1 MKNCCSFSVSQLR
14 SIQASHA
21 RVTLAHLRRNPDL
34 EVTEAELEDVADGV
48 MMEDVIRRQKLEAEI
63 REGEEAVQGFTV
75 SEVTEDK
82 EEAEGDTNNKE
93 EDSSQGVDLT
103 PSLSGAQTLSL
114 TEDGQWRS
122 GHHVKFSIC

>member
-1 MKNCCSFSVSQLR
+1 MR

-63 REGEEAVQGFTV
+63 REGELAVQGFTV
-75 SEVTEDK
+75 TEVTEAGDK
-82 EEAEGDTNNKE
+82 EEVEADLNKE
-93 EDSSQGVDLT
+93 EDSQGVDLT

-114 TEDGQWRS
+114 TEDGEWRS
-122 GHHVKFSIC
+122 D

>member
-1 MKNCCSFSVSQLR
+1 MR

-34 EVTEAELEDVADGV
+34 EVTEAELEDLADGV

-63 REGEEAVQGFTV
+63 REGEQAVQGFTV
-75 SEVTEDK
+75 TEAGDK
-82 EEAEGDTNNKE
+82 EEAEADLNREE
-93 EDSSQGVDLT
+93 EDTQGVDLT

-114 TEDGQWRS
+114 TEDGEWRS
-122 GHHVKFSIC
+122 D

>member
-1 MKNCCSFSVSQLR
+1 MR

-21 RVTLAHLRRNPDL
+21 RMTLAHLRRNPGL
-34 EVTEAELEDVADGV
+34 EITEAELEDVADGV

-75 SEVTEDK
+75 TEVTEAGDTSK
-82 EEAEGDTNNKE
+82 LEAETDLNT
-93 EDSSQGVDLT
+93 EDISQGVDLT

-114 TEDGQWRS
+114 TEDGEWRS
-122 GHHVKFSIC
+122 D

>member
-1 MKNCCSFSVSQLR
+1 MR

-21 RVTLAHLRRNPDL
+21 RMTLAHLRRNPGL
-34 EVTEAELEDVADGV
+34 EITEAELEDVADGV

-75 SEVTEDK
+75 TEVTEAGDTSK
-82 EEAEGDTNNKE
+82 LEAEADLNRE

-114 TEDGQWRS
+114 TEDGEWRS
-122 GHHVKFSIC
+122 D

>member
-1 MKNCCSFSVSQLR
+1 MR

-34 EVTEAELEDVADGV
+34 EVTEAELEDLADGV

-63 REGEEAVQGFTV
+63 REGEQAVQGFTV
-75 SEVTEDK
+75 SEVTEAGDK
-82 EEAEGDTNNKE
+82 EEAEADLNRE
-93 EDSSQGVDLT
+93 EDTQGVDLT

-114 TEDGQWRS
+114 TEDGEWRS
-122 GHHVKFSIC
+122 D